1 MRSCIDCSAVEKT
14 KVCDQLKSQS
24 RVCCKPVSVHK
35 GGILFEVK
43 ACGKFYHRHVG
54 DIPGIRFFEQRRGR
68 AKRPFIG
75 QHELDMVFGKVVLWT
90 ALFLMTIQPVMTS
103 SFAYARGAQDQ
114 VERTGS
120 KSMEGNTNR
129 LIGEKSPY
137 LLQHAYNPVDWYPW
151 GEEAFARAKKE
162 DKPIFLSIG
171 YSTCHWCHVMARES
185 FENPEIAALLNKWFI
200 SIKVDREERPDIDQ
214 MYMSATQALNGSG
227 GWPMSVF
234 LFPDGKPFYAAT
246 YIPPTGMYGR
256 PGFPEILEAVHT
268 AWQGRRDE
276 LQQTADKLIHAI
288 KGDYRKSAGKIEADV
303 SKRALASLT
312 ESVDTK
318 YGGFG
323 SAPKFP
329 RPVTLN
335 FLLQSYHTEGNKDY
349 LDMTM
354 AALQAM
360 AKGGIYDHLGGGF
373 HRYSVDEQW
382 RVPHFEKMLY
392 DQAQLLNSYLDA
404 FQITADKR
412 YAAVAHEIA
421 EYVLRDMRDPGG
433 GFYSAEDADSEDP
446 YAPGSHREGAYYLW
460 TEEEIVKILGAK
472 AANIFNYC
480 YGVEFNGNA
489 LNDPQKEFT
498 DRNILYLAHS
508 PEQAAQHFSM
518 AVGEVKNS
526 LAQSRRIL
534 FAKRAQRV
542 RPHLDDKIITA
553 WNGLMIGALAR
564 AGSILQER
572 KMVDG
577 ARAAARFIRTEL
589 YDDSTG
595 SLKRRYRDGGAGLS
609 GQLDDYGFLVAGL
622 LELYQVEQ
630 DPELLAW
637 ALEMMETSIRL
648 FRDEQAGG
656 FFDSLADDNVPLRLK
671 SDYDGALPAPNSILA
686 MNLLRLG
693 RLTANEK
700 WQLKARETL
709 DAFSSQVN
717 AYPPALF
724 QMLCVLDRLKE
735 KPEQLVIAGTR
746 GKADTRVMLAV
757 ANSFFNPARIV
768 LLADGAENQKF
779 LAQKLPFIRSVAMQ
793 DGVATAYVCRD
804 YTCRLPVI
812 SVEALEEQLGRK
824 RGKELYK

>member
-1 MRSCIDCSAVEKT
+1 M
-14 KVCDQLKSQS
+14 
-24 RVCCKPVSVHK
+24 
-35 GGILFEVK
+35 
-43 ACGKFYHRHVG
+43 
-54 DIPGIRFFEQRRGR
+54 
-68 AKRPFIG
+68 RPFIDLSSSEQQTVIVEQWKTFSMVPCG
-75 QHELDMVFGKVVLWT
+75 IDMFFRQATLWM
-90 ALFLMTIQPVMTS
+90 ALFFMIIQPVMTP
-103 SFAYARGAQDQ
+103 SFAYARDVQNQ
-114 VERTGS
+114 VEKIGS
-120 KSMEGNTNR
+120 KSMERKANR

-162 DKPIFLSIG
+162 DEPIFLSIG

-288 KGDYRKSAGKIEADV
+288 KGGDRKLAGKIEADV
-303 SKRALASLT
+303 SRRALASLT

-335 FLLQSYHTEGNKDY
+335 FLLQSYHTDGNKQY
-349 LDMTM
+349 LDMTL

-360 AKGGIYDHLGGGF
+360 ARGGIYDHLGGGF

-392 DQAQLLNSYLDA
+392 DQAQLLDSYLDA

-412 YAAVAHEIA
+412 YAAVAREIA
-421 EYVLRDMRDPGG
+421 EYVLRDMLDPAG

-446 YAPGSHREGAYYLW
+446 YAPGGHSEGAYYLW
-460 TEEEIVKILGAK
+460 TEEDIVKTLGLR
-472 AANIFNYC
+472 AANIFNFC
-480 YGVEFNGNA
+480 YGVEFAGNA
-489 LNDPQKEFT
+489 LHDPQKEFT
-498 DRNILYLAHS
+498 GRNILYLAHS
-508 PEQAAQHFSM
+508 PEQAAKHFSM
-518 AVGEVKNS
+518 AVEEVENS
-526 LAQSRRIL
+526 LAKSRSIL
-534 FAKRAQRV
+534 LQKREQRV

-564 AGSILQER
+564 AGSILQDR

-577 ARAAARFIRTEL
+577 ALAAARFIRTEL
-589 YDDSTG
+589 YDQSSG
-595 SLKRRYRDGGAGLS
+595 RLKRRYRDGEAGLS
-609 GQLDDYGFLVAGL
+609 GQLDDYGFLISGL

-648 FRDEQAGG
+648 FRDKEGGG
-656 FFDSLADDNVPLRLK
+656 FFDSLPDDNVPLRLK
-671 SDYDGALPAPNSILA
+671 SDYDGALPAPNSVQA
-686 MNLLRLG
+686 MNLLQLG
-693 RLTANEK
+693 RLTANSD
-700 WQLKARETL
+700 WHHKAQETL
-709 DAFSSQVN
+709 DAFSSQIN
-717 AYPPALF
+717 TYPPALF
-724 QMLCVLDRLKE
+724 QMLCVLNRIQG
-735 KPEQLVIAGTR
+735 KPEQLVVAGKR

-779 LAQKLPFIRSVAMQ
+779 LGRKLPFIQSVTMQ

-824 RGKELYK
+824 RGKDL

>member
-1 MRSCIDCSAVEKT
+1 MDR
-14 KVCDQLKSQS
+14 
-24 RVCCKPVSVHK
+24 
-35 GGILFEVK
+35 K
-43 ACGKFYHRHVG
+43 A
-54 DIPGIRFFEQRRGR
+54 
-68 AKRPFIG
+68 
-75 QHELDMVFGKVVLWT
+75 
-90 ALFLMTIQPVMTS
+90 
-103 SFAYARGAQDQ
+103 
-114 VERTGS
+114 
-120 KSMEGNTNR
+120 NR

-151 GEEAFARAKKE
+151 GEEAFARARAE

-185 FENPEIAALLNKWFI
+185 FENLEIAALLNKWFV

-288 KGDYRKSAGKIEADV
+288 KGGDRKPTGRIEADV
-303 SKRALASLT
+303 SRRALASLT

-335 FLLQSYHTEGNKDY
+335 FLFQSYHMDGNKHY
-349 LDMTM
+349 LDMALKT
-354 AALQAM
+354 LQAM

-404 FQITADKR
+404 FQITADKQ

-446 YAPGSHREGAYYLW
+446 YAPGSHSECAYYLW
-460 TEEEIVKILGAK
+460 TEEEIVKTLGAK
-472 AANIFNYC
+472 AANIFNFC

-489 LNDPQKEFT
+489 LNDPREEFSG
-498 DRNILYLAHS
+498 RNILYLAHS
-508 PEQAAQHFSM
+508 AEQAAQHFSM
-518 AVGEVKNS
+518 AVDAVEDS
-526 LAQSRRIL
+526 LAQSRSIL
-534 FAKRAQRV
+534 FAKREQRV

-564 AGSILQER
+564 AGSILQEQD
-572 KMVDG
+572 MIDG

-595 SLKRRYRDGGAGLS
+595 SLQRRYRDGEAGLS

-630 DPELLAW
+630 NSELLTW
-637 ALEMMETSIRL
+637 ALEMTETSIRL
-648 FRDEQAGG
+648 FWDTQAGG

-671 SDYDGALPAPNSILA
+671 SDYDGALPAPNSIVA

-693 RLTANEK
+693 WLTANEK
-700 WQLKARETL
+700 WQLKARQTL
-709 DAFSSQVN
+709 DAFSSQIN
-717 AYPPALF
+717 TYPPALF
-724 QMLCVLDRLKE
+724 QMLCVLDRLQE
-735 KPEQLVIAGTR
+735 KPEQLVIAGKR

-779 LAQKLPFIRSVAMQ
+779 LGRKLPFIRTVAMQ

-824 RGKELYK
+824 RGKDL